1 MFVLYSYYQN
11 LIDSIAR
18 EFNDLSDR
26 KVPPVIEGRD
36 HKGATF
42 VDACSV
48 VLNKGYYLQHIDMF
62 IDVSNF
68 KSRAEFYALALISS
82 GYHARFYQM
91 RTGQPL
97 PAMAATANG
106 HNNLLNKKKKFDV
119 EGTVVNNFFMIY
131 PRVPHGECWS
141 NKSYLLQY
149 TEDECMVFGKI
160 LANFYS
166 NLKGYE
172 HLKGFESEVA
182 LRYAGYKWMTP
193 EEKENLIRNREWFF
207 RAPTLAKAMSEN
219 GWTRE
224 GLDNLPDLVA
234 MYNRFLLMK
243 EDNHELLVQDLKVV
257 RDNDRMMTLAS
268 VMFGGDQPTSYEKL
282 DDDMGELYDR
292 LFDRSEFYRRKRK
305 DAFNAKL
312 EGMYLGSVRGGN
324 WSKLASVMFG
334 GPEYLPRDQLNNDM
348 RDLYDELL
356 KSSKLLEKSFVAKL
370 RSVHDG
376 NVRGGNWAKLA
387 SVMFGGPEDLSRDQL
402 NDDMSAIYNEL
413 RDSCPS
419 LLDDAFEA
427 KLSGVYDGCKKGG
440 TTSFLRR
447 KGCFAWLDGF
457 DVLLF
462 NIFQSDENSTL
473 SDADKE
479 KYTRFEHVIDASKL
493 LAQEIGEGNR
503 QEVFD
508 DISNIFSNGDQ
519 DMGFDGQLGQRWND
533 FFDRYTHDPKFKAD
547 PNISS
552 KIRHLQTCYSI
563 AVQGNIAGGNARSA
577 SHLHAVDT
585 DLDGNIVTEQTADN
599 GMW

>member
-18 EFNDLSDR
+18 EFNGLSEDEDR
-26 KVPPVIEGRD
+26 KKVPHTINGRD
-36 HKGATF
+36 HKGVAF

-82 GYHARFYQM
+82 GYHARFYRM

-119 EGTVVNNFFMIY
+119 EGTVVNKFFMIY

-149 TEDECMVFGKI
+149 TEGECKVFGKI

-193 EEKENLIRNREWFF
+193 EEKENLILNREWFF
-207 RAPTLAKAMSEN
+207 RAPTLAKAMSVT

-224 GLDNLPDLVA
+224 GLDNLPDSFITKNGLTGEDLVA
-234 MYNRFLLMK
+234 MYTRFLIMK
-243 EDNHELLVQDLKVV
+243 EDNPVLLVQDLKVV
-257 RDNDRMMTLAS
+257 RDNDRMITLAS
-268 VMFGGDQPTSYEKL
+268 VMFGGDQPTSYEQL
-282 DDDMGELYDR
+282 DDDMGGLYDR
-292 LFDRSEFYRRKRK
+292 LFDRSEFYRRKSYE
-305 DAFNAKL
+305 AFNAKL
-312 EGMYLGSVRGGN
+312 EGMYLGS
-324 WSKLASVMFG
+324 
-334 GPEYLPRDQLNNDM
+334 
-348 RDLYDELL
+348 
-356 KSSKLLEKSFVAKL
+356 
-370 RSVHDG
+370 
-376 NVRGGNWAKLA
+376 VRGGNWAKLA

-402 NDDMSAIYNEL
+402 NDDMRDLYDEL
-413 RDSCPS
+413 LKSS
-419 LLDDAFEA
+419 KLLEKSFVA

-440 TTSFLRR
+440 TTTFLLR

-457 DVLLF
+457 DDLLL
-462 NIFQSDENSTL
+462 NIFQSDENSSTL

-479 KYTRFEHVIDASKL
+479 KYARFEHVIDASKL
-493 LAQEIGEGNR
+493 LAQEISEDNR
-503 QEVFD
+503 QVVFD
-508 DISNIFSNGDQ
+508 DINNIFSNGDHR
-519 DMGFDGQLGQRWND
+519 DGQLGQRWSA
-533 FFDRYTHDPKFKAD
+533 FFDRFTHDPKLKAD

-563 AVQGNIAGGNARSA
+563 AVRGNFAEGNARSA
-577 SHLHAVDT
+577 GHLRAVDT
-585 DLDGNIVTEQTADN
+585 DLPGHIVPEQTTDN